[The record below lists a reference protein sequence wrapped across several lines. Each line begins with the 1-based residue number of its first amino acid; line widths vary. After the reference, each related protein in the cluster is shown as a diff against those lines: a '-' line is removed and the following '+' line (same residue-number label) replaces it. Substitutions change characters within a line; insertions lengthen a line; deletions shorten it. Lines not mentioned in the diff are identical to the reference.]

1 MAVASDAT
9 RVSATKNTERLT
21 AMRTPMS
28 RTLAARTAYSSSST
42 AGRPNSLT
50 SRAPATLKRSVM
62 RVPTSA
68 FCTICSCARLASL
81 RPINRAGTRK
91 NGTSARAPR
100 VRGQDSSAIATMMS
114 TSVMAL
120 LTTLDSTDVNACCA
134 PMTSLPS
141 RVTRAPVCARVK
153 KATGWR
159 STWENTWVRRS

>member
-100 VRGQDSSAIATMMS
+100 VRGQDSSAIATMIS

-159 STWENTWVRRS
+159 RTWENTCVRRS